1 MGGWP
6 TLCLA
11 LLLVAAAPP
20 EQRDPDSKSPAASKP
35 DAKPAKPAAK
45 ARAANRAV
53 ASAPAA
59 ELPEFAVADL
69 KTLVGPDAVLYFNA
83 GEPLRDVSLV
93 SFAAGRGPA
102 TFKSVTVQAK
112 EGDKKRVL
120 RAAAL
125 SRIELGNKPYAV
137 RFAPALK
144 GHVLID
150 LAARDAAINARLQT
164 QRQRLWPELTDAER
178 EAAINERKLFFL
190 KAQTAYPQLQFHETK
205 YFLFYTDLPAAKL
218 APYIRD
224 LDTMYAK
231 LASAFGA
238 PAGKN
243 IWLGKAVIVMFLRQA
258 DMWRF
263 DQEVLKAESYA
274 GYQARCHASTDG
286 HVVISGW
293 IGDDPAFFANVL
305 VHETAHGFLWRHR
318 STVQIP
324 NWINE
329 GVADWI
335 AAVVVPACKDT
346 QRRQEL
352 AVKQLRQT
360 GSAGGDFFTATN
372 IAAWQY
378 GLASS
383 LVEYLLRVDA
393 AAYRQF
399 IDGIKEGATP
409 EESLQAAYGLTFEQM
424 LANYGRQIGV
434 PRLMP

>member
-6 TLCLA
+6 IVCLA
-11 LLLVAAAPP
+11 LLFVAAAPP
-20 EQRDPDSKSPAASKP
+20 EQGESASESSAASKA
-35 DAKPAKPAAK
+35 DAKPAKSAAK
-45 ARAANRAV
+45 ARAAKRA
-53 ASAPAA
+53 AAAAPAA
-59 ELPEFAVADL
+59 DLPEHAVGDL
-69 KTLVGPDAVLYFNA
+69 SALKGPDAVLYFNA

-93 SFAAGRGPA
+93 SFASGRGQA

-137 RFAPALK
+137 RFAPQLK

-150 LAARDAAINARLQT
+150 LTARDVAINARLQT

-178 EAAINERKLFFL
+178 EAAVNERKVFFF
-190 KAQTAYPQLQFHETK
+190 KAQAAYPQLQFHETK

-218 APYIRD
+218 APFIRD
-224 LDTMYAK
+224 LDTMYAR
-231 LASAFGA
+231 LATSFGV

-243 IWLGKAVIVMFLRQA
+243 IWLGKAVIVMFLGQA

-274 GYQARCHASTDG
+274 GYQARCHCSTDG

-293 IGDDPAFFANVL
+293 IGDDPAVFAHTL

-318 STVQIP
+318 STVHIP
-324 NWINE
+324 SWINE

-335 AAVVVPACKDT
+335 AGVVAPASRGT
-346 QRRQEL
+346 PRAQEL

-372 IAAWQY
+372 VTGWQY

-383 LVEYLLRVDA
+383 LVEYLLRTDA

-409 EESLQAAYGLTFEQM
+409 EESLQAAYGLTCEQL

-434 PRLMP
+434 PRLTP